1 MLPPMKKVLFFFILS
16 SLSFSF
22 DTFYFVPVF
31 GDSFDNGI
39 SRTDKLIKL
48 VLSFYYLYYNY
59 FVPFVYLYVLFAFF
73 FELMWS
79 LFLKSVLGF
88 PNALSWLC

>member
-1 MLPPMKKVLFFFILS
+1 MLPPMKKVLFFFMLS
-16 SLSFSF
+16 SFSF

-48 VLSFYYLYYNY
+48 VLSLYYMYYIY
-59 FVPFVYLYVLFAFF
+59 FVPFVYLYVLFVCFVTLF
-73 FELMWS
+73 FELVWS
-79 LFLKSVLGF
+79 VSGF
-88 PNALSWLC
+88 PYALS